1 MISLT
6 VLPWIAIVVL
16 GYALGN
22 LNGALMISR
31 LMMHDDVRSHGSG
44 NAGLTNFFRTYGGIQ
59 SVLVIVIDMGKCM
72 LACYLAAL
80 ILPEHALTAKA
91 LAGAATVLGHSYPAV
106 SGFRGGKGILSGSAV
121 ALMIDWRIYVIIM
134 TIFGV
139 TVALSKYVSLGSI
152 LATSAFGIC
161 MLIFYW
167 GNWPALVLTIGTALF
182 VIARHH
188 KNIGRLLHGTE
199 SKLTFRKKK

>member
-1 MISLT
+1 MQIFL
-6 VLPWIAIVVL
+6 WILAAVI

-22 LNGALMISR
+22 FNGALLISKM
-31 LMMHDDVRSHGSG
+31 MMHDDVRSHGSG

-80 ILPEHALTAKA
+80 LLPEHALTAKA

-139 TVALSKYVSLGSI
+139 TVALTRYVSLGSI
-152 LATSAFGIC
+152 LATSAFAIC
-161 MLIFYW
+161 MLVFYW
-167 GNWPALVLTIGTALF
+167 GSWPALALTVGTAIF

-199 SKLTFRKKK
+199 SKLTFHKN

>member
-1 MISLT
+1 MQIFL
-6 VLPWIAIVVL
+6 WILAAVL

-22 LNGALMISR
+22 FNGALLISKM
-31 LMMHDDVRSHGSG
+31 MMHDDVRSHGSG

-80 ILPEHALTAKA
+80 LLPEHALTAKA
-91 LAGAATVLGHSYPAV
+91 LAGAATVLGHSYPAI

-139 TVALSKYVSLGSI
+139 TVALTRYVSLGSI

-167 GNWPALVLTIGTALF
+167 GSWPALALTVGTAIF

-199 SKLTFRKKK
+199 SKLTFHKKQ

>member
-59 SVLVIVIDMGKCM
+59 SVLVIVIDMG
-72 LACYLAAL
+72 
-80 ILPEHALTAKA
+80 
-91 LAGAATVLGHSYPAV
+91 
-106 SGFRGGKGILSGSAV
+106 
-121 ALMIDWRIYVIIM
+121 
-134 TIFGV
+134 
-139 TVALSKYVSLGSI
+139 
-152 LATSAFGIC
+152 
-161 MLIFYW
+161 
-167 GNWPALVLTIGTALF
+167 
-182 VIARHH
+182 
-188 KNIGRLLHGTE
+188 
-199 SKLTFRKKK
+199 

>member
-1 MISLT
+1 MQIFL
-6 VLPWIAIVVL
+6 WILAAVI

-22 LNGALMISR
+22 FNGALLISKM
-31 LMMHDDVRSHGSG
+31 MMHDDVRSHGSG

-80 ILPEHALTAKA
+80 LLPEHALTDKA

-139 TVALSKYVSLGSI
+139 TVALTRYVSLGSI

-161 MLIFYW
+161 MLVFYW
-167 GNWPALVLTIGTALF
+167 GSWPALALTVGTAIF

-199 SKLTFRKKK
+199 SKLTFHKN

>member
-1 MISLT
+1 MQIFL
-6 VLPWIAIVVL
+6 WILAAVI

-22 LNGALMISR
+22 FNGALLISKM
-31 LMMHDDVRSHGSG
+31 MMHDDVRSHGSG

-80 ILPEHALTAKA
+80 LLPEHALTAKA

-139 TVALSKYVSLGSI
+139 TVALTRYVSLGSI

-161 MLIFYW
+161 MLVFYW
-167 GNWPALVLTIGTALF
+167 GSWPALALTVGTAIF

-199 SKLTFRKKK
+199 SKLTFHKKH

>member
-1 MISLT
+1 MQVFL
-6 VLPWIAIVVL
+6 WILVAVI

-22 LNGALMISR
+22 LNGALLISKM
-31 LMMHDDVRSHGSG
+31 MMHDDVRSHGSG

-72 LACYLAAL
+72 LACYLAVL
-80 ILPEHALTAKA
+80 LLPEYALTAKA

-134 TIFGV
+134 IIFGI
-139 TVALSKYVSLGSI
+139 TVALTKYVSLGSI
-152 LATSAFGIC
+152 LATSAFGVC
-161 MLIFYW
+161 MLIGYW
-167 GNWPALVLTIGTALF
+167 GHWPALVLTVGTAIF

-199 SKLTFRKKK
+199 SKLTFHKKQ

>member
-1 MISLT
+1 MQIFL
-6 VLPWIAIVVL
+6 WILAAVI

-22 LNGALMISR
+22 FNGALLISKM
-31 LMMHDDVRSHGSG
+31 MMHDDVRSHGSG

-59 SVLVIVIDMGKCM
+59 SVLVIVIDMCKCM

-80 ILPEHALTAKA
+80 LLPEHALTAKA
-91 LAGAATVLGHSYPAV
+91 LAGAATVLGHSYPAA

-139 TVALSKYVSLGSI
+139 TVALTRYVSLGSI

-161 MLIFYW
+161 MLVFYW
-167 GNWPALVLTIGTALF
+167 GSWPALALTVGTAIF

-199 SKLTFRKKK
+199 SKLTFHKKQ

>member
-1 MISLT
+1 MQIFLWILT
-6 VLPWIAIVVL
+6 AVI

-22 LNGALMISR
+22 FNGALLISKT
-31 LMMHDDVRSHGSG
+31 MMHDDVRSHGSG
-44 NAGLTNFFRTYGGIQ
+44 NAGLTNFYRTYGGIQ
-59 SVLVIVIDMGKCM
+59 SVLVIVIDMGKCI
-72 LACYLAAL
+72 LACCLGAL
-80 ILPEHALTAKA
+80 LLPEHALTAKA

-139 TVALSKYVSLGSI
+139 TVALTRYVSLGSI
-152 LATSAFGIC
+152 LATSAFAIC
-161 MLIFYW
+161 MLVFYW
-167 GNWPALVLTIGTALF
+167 GSWPALALTVGTAIF

-199 SKLTFRKKK
+199 SKLTFHKN

>member
-1 MISLT
+1 MQIFLWILT
-6 VLPWIAIVVL
+6 AVI

-22 LNGALMISR
+22 FNGALLISKT
-31 LMMHDDVRSHGSG
+31 MMHDDVRSHGSG

-59 SVLVIVIDMGKCM
+59 SVLVIVIDMGKCI
-72 LACYLAAL
+72 LACCLGAL
-80 ILPEHALTAKA
+80 LLPEHVLTAKA

-139 TVALSKYVSLGSI
+139 TVALTRYVSLGSI
-152 LATSAFGIC
+152 LATSAFAIC
-161 MLIFYW
+161 MLVFYW
-167 GNWPALVLTIGTALF
+167 GSWPALALTVGTAIF

-199 SKLTFRKKK
+199 SKLTFHKN

>member
-1 MISLT
+1 MQIFL
-6 VLPWIAIVVL
+6 WILAAVI

-22 LNGALMISR
+22 FNGALLISKM
-31 LMMHDDVRSHGSG
+31 MMHDDVRSHGSG

-80 ILPEHALTAKA
+80 LLPEHALTAKA

-139 TVALSKYVSLGSI
+139 TVALTRYVSLGSI

-161 MLIFYW
+161 MLVFYW
-167 GNWPALVLTIGTALF
+167 GNWPALALTVGTAIF

-199 SKLTFRKKK
+199 SKLTFHKKQ

>member
-1 MISLT
+1 MQIFL
-6 VLPWIAIVVL
+6 WILAAVI

-22 LNGALMISR
+22 FNGALLISKM
-31 LMMHDDVRSHGSG
+31 MMHDDVRSHGSG

-80 ILPEHALTAKA
+80 LLPEHALTAKA
-91 LAGAATVLGHSYPAV
+91 LAGAATVLGHSYPAI

-139 TVALSKYVSLGSI
+139 TVALTRYVSLGSI

-161 MLIFYW
+161 MLVFYW
-167 GNWPALVLTIGTALF
+167 GSWPALALTVGTAIF

-199 SKLTFRKKK
+199 SKLTFHKKH

>member
-1 MISLT
+1 MQIFLWILT
-6 VLPWIAIVVL
+6 AVI

-22 LNGALMISR
+22 FNGALLISKT
-31 LMMHDDVRSHGSG
+31 MMHDDVRSHGSG

-72 LACYLAAL
+72 LACCLAAL
-80 ILPEHALTAKA
+80 LLPEHALTAKA

-139 TVALSKYVSLGSI
+139 TVALTRYVSLGSI
-152 LATSAFGIC
+152 LATSAFAIC
-161 MLIFYW
+161 MLVFYW
-167 GNWPALVLTIGTALF
+167 GSWPALALTVGTAIF

-199 SKLTFRKKK
+199 SKLTFHKN

>member
-1 MISLT
+1 MQIFLWILT
-6 VLPWIAIVVL
+6 AVI

-22 LNGALMISR
+22 FNGALLISKT
-31 LMMHDDVRSHGSG
+31 MMHDDVRSHGSG

-59 SVLVIVIDMGKCM
+59 SVLVIAIDMGKCI
-72 LACYLAAL
+72 LACCLGAL
-80 ILPEHALTAKA
+80 LLPEHALTAKA

-139 TVALSKYVSLGSI
+139 TVALTRYVSLGSI
-152 LATSAFGIC
+152 LATSAFAIC
-161 MLIFYW
+161 MLVFYW
-167 GNWPALVLTIGTALF
+167 GSWPALALTVGTAIF

-199 SKLTFRKKK
+199 SKLTFHKN

>member
-1 MISLT
+1 MQIFL
-6 VLPWIAIVVL
+6 WILAAVI

-22 LNGALMISR
+22 FNGALLISKM
-31 LMMHDDVRSHGSG
+31 MMHDDVRSHGSG

-80 ILPEHALTAKA
+80 LLPEHALTAKA

-139 TVALSKYVSLGSI
+139 TVALTRYVSLGSI

-161 MLIFYW
+161 MLVFYW
-167 GNWPALVLTIGTALF
+167 GSWPALALTVGTAIF

-199 SKLTFRKKK
+199 SKLTFHKN

>member
-1 MISLT
+1 MQIFLWILT
-6 VLPWIAIVVL
+6 AVI

-22 LNGALMISR
+22 FNGALLISKT
-31 LMMHDDVRSHGSG
+31 MMHDDVRSHGSG
-44 NAGLTNFFRTYGGIQ
+44 NAGLTNFVRTYGGIQ
-59 SVLVIVIDMGKCM
+59 SVLVIVIDMGKCI
-72 LACYLAAL
+72 LACCLGAL
-80 ILPEHALTAKA
+80 LLPEHALTAKA

-139 TVALSKYVSLGSI
+139 TVALTRYVSLGSI
-152 LATSAFGIC
+152 LATSAFAIC
-161 MLIFYW
+161 MLVFYW
-167 GNWPALVLTIGTALF
+167 GSWPALALTVGTAIF

-199 SKLTFRKKK
+199 SKLTFHKN

>member
-1 MISLT
+1 MQIFL
-6 VLPWIAIVVL
+6 WILAAVI

-22 LNGALMISR
+22 FNGALLISKM
-31 LMMHDDVRSHGSG
+31 MMHDDVRSHGSG

-80 ILPEHALTAKA
+80 LLPEHALTAKA

-139 TVALSKYVSLGSI
+139 TVALTRYVSLGSI

-161 MLIFYW
+161 MLVFYW
-167 GNWPALVLTIGTALF
+167 DSWPALALTVGTAIF

-188 KNIGRLLHGTE
+188 KNIGRLLQGTE
-199 SKLTFRKKK
+199 SKLTFHKKQ

>member
-1 MISLT
+1 MQIFLWILT
-6 VLPWIAIVVL
+6 AVI

-22 LNGALMISR
+22 FNGALLISKT
-31 LMMHDDVRSHGSG
+31 MMHDDVRSHGSG

-59 SVLVIVIDMGKCM
+59 SVLVIVIDMGKCI
-72 LACYLAAL
+72 LACCLGAL
-80 ILPEHALTAKA
+80 LLPEHALTAKA

-139 TVALSKYVSLGSI
+139 TVALTRYVSLGSI
-152 LATSAFGIC
+152 LATSAFAIC
-161 MLIFYW
+161 MLVFYW
-167 GNWPALVLTIGTALF
+167 GSWPALALTVGTAIF

-199 SKLTFRKKK
+199 SKLTFHKN

>member
-1 MISLT
+1 MQIFL
-6 VLPWIAIVVL
+6 WILAAVI

-22 LNGALMISR
+22 FNGALLISKM
-31 LMMHDDVRSHGSG
+31 MMHDDVRSHGSG

-80 ILPEHALTAKA
+80 LLPEHALTAKA

-139 TVALSKYVSLGSI
+139 TVALTRYVSLGSI

-161 MLIFYW
+161 MLVFYW
-167 GNWPALVLTIGTALF
+167 GSWPALALTVGTAIF

-199 SKLTFRKKK
+199 SKLTFHKKQ

>member
-1 MISLT
+1 MQIFLWILT
-6 VLPWIAIVVL
+6 AVI

-22 LNGALMISR
+22 FNGALLISKT
-31 LMMHDDVRSHGSG
+31 MMHDDVRSHGSG

-72 LACYLAAL
+72 LACCLGAL
-80 ILPEHALTAKA
+80 LLPEHALTAKA

-139 TVALSKYVSLGSI
+139 TVALTRYVSLGSI
-152 LATSAFGIC
+152 LATSAFAIC
-161 MLIFYW
+161 MLVFYW
-167 GNWPALVLTIGTALF
+167 GSWPALALTVGTAIF

-199 SKLTFRKKK
+199 SKLTFHKN